1 MIKQYM
7 QHYYDILGVSVHDS
21 DYEIKKK
28 FRQLAMKHHP
38 DREGNSD
45 KFNEVVQA
53 YKYITQVNDN
63 FKEIKTQTQSSDE
76 FFKKMFGSKYG
87 PYR

>member
-1 MIKQYM
+1 MQQYYDLLGVTINSSDDEIKQ
-7 QHYYDILGVSVHDS
+7 
-21 DYEIKKK
+21 K

-53 YKYITQVNDN
+53 YKYITKVNNN
-63 FKEIKTQTQSSDE
+63 FKELKNLNQSNDE

>member
-1 MIKQYM
+1 MKK
-7 QHYYDILGVSVHDS
+7 HYDILGVNITSS
-21 DYEIKKK
+21 KAEIKKN

-45 KFNEVVQA
+45 KFNEVVKA

-63 FKEIKTQTQSSDE
+63 FKDLKTQTQSSDE

>member
-1 MIKQYM
+1 MQQYYDLLGVTINSSDDEIKQ
-7 QHYYDILGVSVHDS
+7 
-21 DYEIKKK
+21 K

-53 YKYITQVNDN
+53 YKYITRVNNN
-63 FKEIKTQTQSSDE
+63 FKELKNLNQSRDE

>member
-1 MIKQYM
+1 MQQYYDLLGVTINSSDDEIKQN
-7 QHYYDILGVSVHDS
+7 
-21 DYEIKKK
+21 

-53 YKYITQVNDN
+53 YKYIIKVNNN
-63 FKEIKTQTQSSDE
+63 FKELKNLNQSNDE

>member
-1 MIKQYM
+1 MQQYYDLLGVTINSSDDEIKQ
-7 QHYYDILGVSVHDS
+7 
-21 DYEIKKK
+21 K

-53 YKYITQVNDN
+53 YKYITQVNNN
-63 FKEIKTQTQSSDE
+63 FKELKNLNQSRDD